1 MCTLQRKFYLAK
13 MNPVVILLV
22 EYLVMQIF
30 TYPDKTA
37 SKLCIHF
44 RKMHLKLYP
53 FYSKFHFKAY
63 SHYDYFKTNQ
73 GLAKCK
79 KGHFSCCRSSLT
91 FWCGLQQ
98 AGSSDLLLIFSNK
111 QSTKCLNIY
120 CNTNLNFFLNVLLL
134 SS

>member
-98 AGSSDLLLIFSNK
+98 AGSSERGVLVVRLWQKSKQNLPPKSHIYIFW
-111 QSTKCLNIY
+111 I
-120 CNTNLNFFLNVLLL
+120 
-134 SS
+134 